1 MMLWEYLFVFNI
13 VSSFPTVLDSQNQA
27 VDLSQ
32 VAISTTPAGARSPS
46 AGNAAE
52 VAGEPGLMNKLLV
65 QVSIVFILVS
75 GYYAMVLTNWA
86 TEQAN
91 TSISSPQSGKA
102 AMWIQAAGQWIA
114 IAFYGWSLI
123 APNVLTD
130 REF

>member
-1 MMLWEYLFVFNI
+1 M
-13 VSSFPTVLDSQNQA
+13 SRFPTVLDSQGQA

-32 VAISTTPAGARSPS
+32 VSISTKPQGARSPS

-52 VAGEPGLMNKLLV
+52 VAAEPGLMNKMLI
-65 QVSIVFILVS
+65 QVSVVFVLVS

-91 TSISSPQSGKA
+91 TSISNPRSGRA

-123 APNVLTD
+123 APKLLVD